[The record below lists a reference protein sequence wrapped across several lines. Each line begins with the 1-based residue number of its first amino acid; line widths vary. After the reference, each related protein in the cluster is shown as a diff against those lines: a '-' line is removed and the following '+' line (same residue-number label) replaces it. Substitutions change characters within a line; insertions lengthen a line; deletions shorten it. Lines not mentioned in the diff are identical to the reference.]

1 MWEQLK
7 AHGYW
12 SGEIWNRSKDGRVFP
27 EILTISAVPDGTGKT
42 HQYVALF
49 ADISSLKEQEEKLE
63 RLAHYDPLTG
73 LPNRALLSERLQLA
87 MPRGQRKGRPMAVV
101 CLDLDNFKGVNEQ
114 YGRDIGDHLLTIMAS
129 RLGLAMR
136 QDDMLARIGG
146 DEFVA
151 VLADT
156 GNTDESIPMIN
167 RLLNAVADPVELDEN
182 DPACFN
188 QHRGNVL
195 SAARGCGCGT
205 TPAPSRPGDVPGKSA
220 RQE

>member
-1 MWEQLK
+1 M
-7 AHGYW
+7 
-12 SGEIWNRSKDGRVFP
+12 
-27 EILTISAVPDGTGKT
+27 
-42 HQYVALF
+42 ALF

-114 YGRDIGDHLLTIMAS
+114 YGRDIGDQLLTIMAS

-167 RLLNAVADPVELDEN
+167 RLLNAVADPVELDEKTLHVSTSIGVTFFPQPV
-182 DPACFN
+182 DVDAEQLLRQADQAMYQAKVQGKN
-188 QHRGNVL
+188 QIPRL
-195 SAARGCGCGT
+195 
-205 TPAPSRPGDVPGKSA
+205 
-220 RQE
+220 